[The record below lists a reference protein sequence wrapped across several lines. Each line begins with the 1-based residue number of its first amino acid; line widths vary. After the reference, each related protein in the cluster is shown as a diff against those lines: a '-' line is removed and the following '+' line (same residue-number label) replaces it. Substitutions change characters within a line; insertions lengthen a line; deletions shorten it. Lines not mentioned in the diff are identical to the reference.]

1 MAAHQKEF
9 RIDTSKVIV
18 DEFVQAEILRKKKN
32 EPIRKRQ
39 KKSTGEVGSPG
50 GKVHQRIVYII
61 PSM

>member
-39 KKSTGEVGSPG
+39 KNPPG
-50 GKVHQRIVYII
+50 K
-61 PSM
+61 